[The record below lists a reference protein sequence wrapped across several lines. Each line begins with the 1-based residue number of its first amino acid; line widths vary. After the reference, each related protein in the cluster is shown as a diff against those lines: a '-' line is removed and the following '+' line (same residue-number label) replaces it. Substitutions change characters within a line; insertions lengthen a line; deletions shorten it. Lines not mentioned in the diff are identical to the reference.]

1 MNLIGNSC
9 LSSFITKEHIKE
21 GYSNPFCWSVIDI
34 NSFCYLIENFDKI
47 NFWNYE
53 LVKDENWNFYI
64 IIDEKIKVKFIHY
77 KFSKQHSTILRK
89 GLDVFYNKIWT
100 YIVEKYETRLK
111 RMLEKKEEP
120 IFIIGSSYD
129 KSFGAVDENDI
140 KKLSKLKTNYKIIIT
155 SDKDIN
161 FQLPNN
167 IVYYKHTVNKN
178 NKYLSEKL
186 FNYVGFSNL

>member
-21 GYSNPFCWSVIDI
+21 GYSNPFCWCVIDI

-64 IIDEKIKVKFIHY
+64 IIDEKIKVKFVHY

-129 KSFGAVDENDI
+129 KNFGSIDAEDI
-140 KKLSKLKTNYKIIIT
+140 KRICNLKTHYKIIMT
-155 SDKDIN
+155 SNIN
-161 FQLPNN
+161 VDYKKLPSN
-167 IVYYKHTVNKN
+167 VLYYKHSIKKDNKLLSELLFKN
-178 NKYLSEKL
+178 N
-186 FNYVGFSNL
+186 FIF

>member
-21 GYSNPFCWSVIDI
+21 GYSNPFCWNVIDV

-53 LVKDENWNFYI
+53 LVKDKNWNFSI
-64 IIDEKIKVKFIHY
+64 IIDNRVKVNFVHY
-77 KFSKQHSTILRK
+77 KFSKDISKITVK

-100 YIVEKYETRLK
+100 YIVEKYENRLK
-111 RMLEKKEEP
+111 RMLEKKEVP

-129 KSFGAVDENDI
+129 KTFGAVDDDDI
-140 KKLSKLKTNYKIIIT
+140 KKIAKIKTNYKIIVT
-155 SDKDIN
+155 SDKDID

-167 IVYYKHTVNKN
+167 VIYYKHAVIKN
-178 NKYLSEKL
+178 NKLLSKQL
-186 FNYVGFSNL
+186 FNLQVL